1 MALSLH
7 DVVIVQHL
15 ANNKS
20 HNKNGWRLAAPA
32 IYCLRDVTSF
42 MLQSCFSFLFL
53 FVQELMYECYPA
65 STSLSP
71 PPTVSF
77 ILETVQYFV
86 RFYTSLEG
94 VNNRLARDESLMRSI
109 SNPPPSANAPFIV
122 IFTGIAVFTI
132 AANSVGQIWLQ
143 VLLVIGCLASS
154 FFGEPSW

>member
-1 MALSLH
+1 MALRLH

-42 MLQSCFSFLFL
+42 MLQSLFSFLFL

-94 VNNRLARDESLMRSI
+94 VNNRLARDESFNAKYQKSPL
-109 SNPPPSANAPFIV
+109 APFIV
-122 IFTGIAVFTI
+122 IFTVIAVFTI

-143 VLLVIGCLASS
+143 VLLVIGCLAGS